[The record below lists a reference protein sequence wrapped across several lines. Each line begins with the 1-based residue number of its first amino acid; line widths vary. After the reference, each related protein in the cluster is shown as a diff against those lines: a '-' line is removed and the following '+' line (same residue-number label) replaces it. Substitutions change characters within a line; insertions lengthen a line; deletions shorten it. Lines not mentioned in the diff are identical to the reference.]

1 MGKVKIEN
9 KKVGLLD
16 RVLNSV
22 ERVGNKLPD
31 HVTIFFILCG
41 VIFVLSAIISSQ
53 DVSAIHPSTG
63 EKIIAINL
71 LTKEQLKIFLGSIV
85 SNFQSFAPTCY
96 NDWCRN
102 SRKNRSYGS
111 INETKYKQSS

>member
-31 HVTIFFILCG
+31 PVTIFFILCG
-41 VIFVLSAIISSQ
+41 VIFVLSTVFLVAM
-53 DVSAIHPSTG
+53 VALFVRG
-63 EKIIAINL
+63 L
-71 LTKEQLKIFLGSIV
+71 L
-85 SNFQSFAPTCY
+85 
-96 NDWCRN
+96 
-102 SRKNRSYGS
+102 
-111 INETKYKQSS
+111 